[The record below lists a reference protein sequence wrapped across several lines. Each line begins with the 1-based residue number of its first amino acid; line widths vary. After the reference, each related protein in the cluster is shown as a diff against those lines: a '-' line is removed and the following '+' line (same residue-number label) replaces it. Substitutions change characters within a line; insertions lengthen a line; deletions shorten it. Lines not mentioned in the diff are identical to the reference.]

1 MNSSNSFALNPD
13 GDNLF
18 VYCLDD
24 TDTPNFII
32 GMTWS
37 EGGWRT
43 DCGEDCGIE
52 GSALPESLAD
62 VGLVVEGS
70 PNWRYA
76 GPTLA
81 EPTELKAAMADTA
94 NWQGSTTRYDLT
106 QYGGDGGAGSSGSMM
121 LWPLWS
127 AFSLASALAWL

>member
-1 MNSSNSFALNPD
+1 MNNSKSFALNPD

-24 TDTPNFII
+24 TDTPNFLV

-43 DCGEDCGIE
+43 DCAEDCGIE
-52 GSALPESLAD
+52 GSAKPESLAG
-62 VGLVVEGS
+62 VVVEGF

-81 EPTELKAAMADTA
+81 EPTELKTAMADTA
-94 NWQGSTTRYDLT
+94 NWQGSAARYDLT
-106 QYGGDGGAGSSGSMM
+106 QYGGDGGRGSSGALVLCS
-121 LWPLWS
+121 LWS
-127 AFSLASALAWL
+127 ALCLTVAMVWF